1 MSQSL
6 ISSDSSHQ
14 VSAAGPYASC
24 CRAVAAAG
32 ELYPRHEKQTKKTGR
47 NDRNRYKTGIL
58 MSRTRK
64 LKGSPAASRR
74 LKTFNGNP

>member
-32 ELYPRHEKQTKKTGR
+32 ELYPRHEKQTKKPAETTGT
-47 NDRNRYKTGIL
+47 DI
-58 MSRTRK
+58 K
-64 LKGSPAASRR
+64 LE
-74 LKTFNGNP
+74 F

>member
-32 ELYPRHEKQTKKTGR
+32 ELYPRHEKQTKKPAETTGTDI
-47 NDRNRYKTGIL
+47 NL
-58 MSRTRK
+58 E
-64 LKGSPAASRR
+64 
-74 LKTFNGNP
+74 F